1 MFQFESKVPRCRE
14 QGKTIAADEVHRQL
28 ARVIFPHMTS
38 LFAYSDSTNQVRPIH
53 SMNSNLLHS
62 KSTYLNVNLI

>member
-38 LFAYSDSTNQVRPIH
+38 LFAYSETQ
-53 SMNSNLLHS
+53 
-62 KSTYLNVNLI
+62 LIR